1 MMVVDMLV
9 VIMVLVLVII
19 QTNRQESSTLHLK
32 LLDGGWAD
40 QIYWCSRFQKLRTL
54 NDSE

>member
-32 LLDGGWAD
+32 LLDGGWGD

>member
-1 MMVVDMLV
+1 MDRLMMVVDMLV

-32 LLDGGWAD
+32 LLDGDGG
-40 QIYWCSRFQKLRTL
+40 IKSISVVGYKS
-54 NDSE
+54 